1 MKDLT
6 KQFSEAKK
14 LIEKSEKVIITAHQR
29 PDGDA
34 CGSVS
39 ALSRIIADMGKQV
52 FPLLVDD
59 FPEWINMLF
68 GGHQPTIINSSEDN
82 QLWKKTPWKDAD
94 LIILADALHPDR
106 APGIEQLADG
116 RIPSIVFDHHLG
128 NDSFGDVKVVD
139 SGSPAAGEIVFRFAK
154 FLGYKPDKQV
164 GLSLFAAMATDTGWF
179 RYGKNLKAAYE
190 AASELLE
197 TGIDT
202 AELFSVIYERES
214 LAKMRLTSRM
224 LDSLKLHGAA
234 VVSGRVT
241 HQDFRESGAVES
253 DTEGLINKLQALEG
267 IQTTF
272 LLIERSPGEIKCS
285 MRSKGDIIVREVAE
299 ALGGGGHDLAAGVS
313 FKCGFEEAERQI
325 LEQIAIQTH

>member
-6 KQFSEAKK
+6 KQFSEAKE

-39 ALSRIIADMGKQV
+39 ALSKIIADMGKQV

-68 GGHQPTIINSSEDN
+68 GEHRPTVINSSVDN
-82 QLWKKTPWKDAD
+82 ELWKKLPWKDAD
-94 LIILADALHPDR
+94 LIILTDALHPDR
-106 APGIEQLADG
+106 APGIEELSDG

-128 NDSFGDVKVVD
+128 DDSFGDVKVVD
-139 SGSPAAGEIVFRFAK
+139 SSSPAAGEIVFRFAK
-154 FLGYKPDKQV
+154 FLGYKADKQFA
-164 GLSLFAAMATDTGWF
+164 LSLFAAMATDTGWF
-179 RYGKNLKAAYE
+179 RYGKNLQSAYKAAG
-190 AASELLE
+190 ELLAA
-197 TGIDT
+197 GVDT
-202 AELFSVIYERES
+202 EELFSVIYERES

-224 LDSLKLHGAA
+224 LDSLKLHGGA
-234 VVSGRVT
+234 VVSGRIT
-241 HQDFRESGAVES
+241 QQDFRESGAVES

-272 LLIERSPGEIKCS
+272 LLIERSPNEIKCS
-285 MRSKGDIIVREVAE
+285 MRSKGDVIVREVAE

-313 FKCGFEEAERQI
+313 FFCGFEEAERQI
-325 LEQIAIQTH
+325 LEKIEIQTS